1 MLKGYSWERGRLA
14 RTRPGKIVAI
24 LIVTSRDSKHLEGV
38 TEYIEHNPV
47 KAGLAGSPGDWR

>member
-1 MLKGYSWERGRLA
+1 MLNGYSWERGRLA

-24 LIVTSRDSKHLEGV
+24 LIEHNHIRDSKHLEGV

-47 KAGLAGSPGDWR
+47 

>member
-24 LIVTSRDSKHLEGV
+24 LIVTSAIRNILKG
-38 TEYIEHNPV
+38 
-47 KAGLAGSPGDWR
+47 